1 MIIVRIKTLVLVL
14 VMVLAS
20 TAFLFYREI
29 ILLPGGGISLNMEKQ
44 ELLYWALIVC
54 LFQTALFIFAFRG
67 HRKLIRDLKKL
78 ISNRDL
84 SHPQSV
90 KILNAMGETGRV
102 IRMMMEEYSSLL
114 DMRLN
119 RISAFNKII
128 RIICEDYPEPL
139 MISDTLGTVLG
150 ISDQLLEK
158 TGLAQGDLQVGDVLP
173 EIKMPEVLG
182 HMEKNRSVWKDE
194 SGCSCTP
201 VFDRS
206 DQLNLCIWELE
217 AESILKKITNRQAA
231 GITRK
236 TVNTFRDLIRRKK

>member
-1 MIIVRIKTLVLVL
+1 
-14 VMVLAS
+14 
-20 TAFLFYREI
+20 
-29 ILLPGGGISLNMEKQ
+29 
-44 ELLYWALIVC
+44 
-54 LFQTALFIFAFRG
+54 
-67 HRKLIRDLKKL
+67 
-78 ISNRDL
+78 
-84 SHPQSV
+84 
-90 KILNAMGETGRV
+90 MGETGRV

-139 MISDTLGTVLG
+139 MISDTPGHGTWHKRSASGEDRTGPGGPSLWVMFCLRSKCPRSWG
-150 ISDQLLEK
+150 IWKK
-158 TGLAQGDLQVGDVLP
+158 TGRYGR
-173 EIKMPEVLG
+173 M
-182 HMEKNRSVWKDE
+182 NR
-194 SGCSCTP
+194 GCSCTP

-217 AESILKKITNRQAA
+217 AESILKKITNRQTA